1 MRSVTYIV
9 EILSKCIEAG
19 ETQTRSFRFAVNR
32 VAQIVESGL
41 FDVSD
46 ALSTS
51 LLDTLSASLS
61 EHAVTTDQ
69 YCRLISILDRDGRC
83 LSALEEFL
91 LAEDGAIHEWQNYN
105 IWLLLA
111 MRKHRRSEVHTSE
124 LQSL

>member
-1 MRSVTYIV
+1 MWQSRSRRIVMRSVTYIF

-51 LLDTLSASLS
+51 LLDTLPASLS
-61 EHAVTTDQ
+61 EHTVPPDQ
-69 YCRLISILDRDGRC
+69 YFRLISILDRDRP
-83 LSALEEFL
+83 L
-91 LAEDGAIHEWQNYN
+91 LDQPGPVLFAPAG
-105 IWLLLA
+105 
-111 MRKHRRSEVHTSE
+111 
-124 LQSL
+124 

>member
-19 ETQTRSFRFAVNR
+19 ETQTHSFRFAVNR

-69 YCRLISILDRDGRC
+69 YCRLISILARDGRC
-83 LSALEEFL
+83 LSALEAFL
-91 LAEDGAIHEWQNYN
+91 LAVGGAMHDWQDYN
-105 IWLLLA
+105 IGK
-111 MRKHRRSEVHTSE
+111 REK
-124 LQSL
+124 